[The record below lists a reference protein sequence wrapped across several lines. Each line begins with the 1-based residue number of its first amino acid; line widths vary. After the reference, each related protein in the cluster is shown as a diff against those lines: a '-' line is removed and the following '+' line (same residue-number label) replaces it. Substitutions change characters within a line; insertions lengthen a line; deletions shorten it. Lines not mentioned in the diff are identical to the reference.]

1 MSRWRGSVSQIEF
14 EPSFEKQRISA
25 CGLTSGV
32 KNPLNHQ
39 RASSFDRTFEIDRL
53 GCMEQVTRFLLILHV
68 AAGSTALLAAIFA
81 ISFRKG
87 AKKHNLAG
95 KTYFWSMM
103 AVAATAIPVSILRP
117 NLMLFFVALFS
128 SYMAYAGWR
137 FGRKSRYIMNRKPY
151 VEWSMLIVGIAMV
164 VSGFLEVFAGATMG
178 WVLVAFGS
186 IGLQFG
192 IQDIRGWGKTEDFGT
207 RISIHLA
214 HMLGGTIATVT
225 AVLVQQIVPRLDP
238 TSPFNAIVWLAPTV
252 TITPLIFIWARKV
265 KATQKVRLFQRAMP
279 R

>member
-1 MSRWRGSVSQIEF
+1 
-14 EPSFEKQRISA
+14 
-25 CGLTSGV
+25 
-32 KNPLNHQ
+32 
-39 RASSFDRTFEIDRL
+39 
-53 GCMEQVTRFLLILHV
+53 MEQATRFLLILHV
-68 AAGSTALLAAIFA
+68 AAGSIALLAAIFA

-137 FGRKSRYIMNRKPY
+137 FGRKFRYVMNRKPY
-151 VEWSMLIVGIAMV
+151 VEWVMLLVGIAMV
-164 VSGFLEVFAGATMG
+164 VSGLIQVFTGTSMG
-178 WVLVAFGS
+178 WVLVAFGF
-186 IGLQFG
+186 IGLQFAV
-192 IQDIRGWGKTEDFGT
+192 QDLRGWAKSEDFGT
-207 RISIHLA
+207 RISNHLS

-225 AVLVQQIVPRLDP
+225 AVLVQQVVPRLEP
-238 TSPFNAIVWLAPTV
+238 TSPFKVIVWLAPTLI
-252 TITPLIFIWARKV
+252 ITPLIIIWAKKV
-265 KATQKVRLFQRAMP
+265 KSTQKVRLFQKPLP